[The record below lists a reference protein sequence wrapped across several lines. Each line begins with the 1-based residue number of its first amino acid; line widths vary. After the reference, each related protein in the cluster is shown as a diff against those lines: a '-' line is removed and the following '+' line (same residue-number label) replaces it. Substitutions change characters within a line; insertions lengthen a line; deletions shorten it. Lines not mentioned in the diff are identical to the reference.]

1 MAIAL
6 ANKLII
12 LNYNKKTT
20 MQIEGKIKVIKETQH
35 VSDKFRKREF
45 VLTTEES
52 TPYPQHLQIE
62 LTQDKTELINNYQV
76 GDKVKVSI
84 NLRGR
89 EYTGNDGV
97 VKYFNTIQAWRIESG
112 QSAGA
117 TSNPVV
123 SNDNDDLPF

>member
-1 MAIAL
+1 MEATGTI
-6 ANKLII
+6 KL
-12 LNYNKKTT
+12 
-20 MQIEGKIKVIKETQH
+20 IKETQH

-62 LTQDKTELINNYQV
+62 LTQDKTELINNYKI

-97 VKYFNTIQAWRIESG
+97 TKYFNTIQAWRIENLTQNEGHDANTTFKPANLDSG
-112 QSAGA
+112 
-117 TSNPVV
+117 
-123 SNDNDDLPF
+123 DLPF